1 MGIYIYIYIR
11 DKQSGRTV
19 MNATTEAGY
28 VLGTEDKERERLQ
41 MQHDI
46 WKSELETL
54 LSLSGFRSGQT
65 LIDLGCGPGYTSF
78 ALSEI
83 VGSEG
88 KIIAV
93 DVSSRYLSHLK
104 RVANERGINNIVP
117 VAEDVQQLTIEENCI
132 DGALARWLLAYIPDP
147 QAVVSKIARALKPG
161 GTFCVIDY
169 FNHDA
174 VMVGPRSDL
183 CDKVFRSI
191 HESVR
196 DSGGDFDVGDRIPQ
210 YMHNAGLEIVE
221 IRPISGIGRPGTQL
235 WNCITMFLENYLPK
249 VVDSGHLSSED
260 HAAFTEMWSAYEKNP
275 STFFS
280 WAPMVGVVGR
290 RL

>member
-1 MGIYIYIYIR
+1 
-11 DKQSGRTV
+11 
-19 MNATTEAGY
+19 MNATTEGY

-41 MQHDI
+41 MQHDA

-54 LSLSGFRSGQT
+54 LSLSDFRSGQT

-93 DVSSRYLSHLK
+93 DASSHYLNHLK
-104 RVANERGINNIVP
+104 RMANERGINNIDP
-117 VAEDVQQLTIEENCI
+117 VAEDVQQLTIEENSI
-132 DGALARWLLAYIPDP
+132 DGALARWLLTYIPDP
-147 QAVVSKIARALKPG
+147 EAVVSKIARALKPG

-174 VMVGPRSDL
+174 VTVGPRSDI

-191 HESVR
+191 HESIR
-196 DSGGDFDVGDRIPQ
+196 HNGGDADIGDRIPQ

-221 IRPISGIGRPGTQL
+221 IRPISGIARPGTQL

-260 HAAFTEMWSAYEKNP
+260 HAAFTKMWSAYEKNP

-280 WAPMVGVVGR
+280 YPPMVGVVGR
-290 RL
+290 KL

>member
-1 MGIYIYIYIR
+1 M
-11 DKQSGRTV
+11 
-19 MNATTEAGY
+19 
-28 VLGTEDKERERLQ
+28 
-41 MQHDI
+41 
-46 WKSELETL
+46 
-54 LSLSGFRSGQT
+54 
-65 LIDLGCGPGYTSF
+65 
-78 ALSEI
+78 
-83 VGSEG
+83 
-88 KIIAV
+88 
-93 DVSSRYLSHLK
+93 
-104 RVANERGINNIVP
+104 ANERGIYNIDP

-191 HESVR
+191 HKSVR
-196 DSGGDFDVGDRIPQ
+196 DSGGDPDIGDRIPQ

-235 WNCITMFLENYLPK
+235 WNFGLYYN
-249 VVDSGHLSSED
+249 VSGKISSESSGFRSFIFGGSCRLHQD
-260 HAAFTEMWSAYEKNP
+260 
-275 STFFS
+275 
-280 WAPMVGVVGR
+280 VVR
-290 RL
+290 V